1 MCDKNQHIWRVE
13 GSGEG
18 SDHPRIAC
26 VVCFLGR
33 FNESAAPVWPWSTV
47 YSADR
52 IMNLPAIHSKLEKR
66 FSWSQGWW
74 YSWWKNSPRCTKF
87 SFARFSRNL
96 HHQTYHFVVFFGAAN
111 LPASSPIVSC
121 EILQYLAMMTR
132 CVLQLLLVVTTR
144 AHRMCP
150 WCSFWCVFSFIKS
163 KFSQKQPNRHSALK
177 RQCLFGD
184 LKLALCTPKDIEI
197 LEWNWSVYHLPC
209 SFPEAA
215 LCREHDQRWHDRCLQ
230 LHVRWLG

>member
-96 HHQTYHFVVFFGAAN
+96 HHQTYHFVVF
-111 LPASSPIVSC
+111 LVQPTCQLQVPSSLAKSCSIWPWWHAVFFNFFWSWQLVPIV
-121 EILQYLAMMTR
+121 
-132 CVLQLLLVVTTR
+132 CVLD
-144 AHRMCP
+144 AA
-150 WCSFWCVFSFIKS
+150 FDVFFHSS
-163 KFSQKQPNRHSALK
+163 K
-177 RQCLFGD
+177 
-184 LKLALCTPKDIEI
+184 
-197 LEWNWSVYHLPC
+197 V
-209 SFPEAA
+209 SFP
-215 LCREHDQRWHDRCLQ
+215 RSNQI
-230 LHVRWLG
+230 VIVP